1 MLACALACLVGLAWA
16 PAAVADAQGAG
27 LVIVFGP
34 DDVHEACIAFS
45 ETTISGVSLLSRA
58 GLGAVT
64 VSEPDGGVSVCRIA
78 EVGCDFPQE
87 ACDCQCGDPCLGW
100 HYWAWDGAAWQPWEG
115 SPADRSVG
123 SGDVDAWVWGSADD
137 RPPALLDDGPCGPTL
152 EQPVQISSDDA
163 YPEPPA
169 QPVTMEPYPG
179 DEPSPTQAPQATLTP
194 RATATPT
201 PATAPGTPGGA
212 TEPAATATS
221 TEPAASA
228 SATATLERVEL
239 EVTESPT
246 PSTLEPM
253 VTLTPDAGATLVVRA
268 ATRGAAAPTA
278 EPRPDPDAPVATGR
292 LAAAAIVALGLVLGA
307 VWWRHRTPRSD
318 EPPES

>member
-1 MLACALACLVGLAWA
+1 MESKRSSWWGRVVGERSRTRGSRKPSLRLVLAWALVCLAALAWA
-16 PAAVADAQGAG
+16 PSAAADEPGAG

-64 VSEPDGGVSVCRIA
+64 VNEPDGGVSVCRIA

-169 QPVTMEPYPG
+169 QPVTM
-179 DEPSPTQAPQATLTP
+179 SPTGRRAEPTRRPKHSLTP
-194 RATATPT
+194 RQLPPP
-201 PATAPGTPGGA
+201 PATAPGTPGA
-212 TEPAATATS
+212 PTEPAATATS
-221 TEPAASA
+221 TEP
-228 SATATLERVEL
+228 
-239 EVTESPT
+239 
-246 PSTLEPM
+246 
-253 VTLTPDAGATLVVRA
+253 
-268 ATRGAAAPTA
+268 
-278 EPRPDPDAPVATGR
+278 PRRPLPP
-292 LAAAAIVALGLVLGA
+292 
-307 VWWRHRTPRSD
+307 PR
-318 EPPES
+318 